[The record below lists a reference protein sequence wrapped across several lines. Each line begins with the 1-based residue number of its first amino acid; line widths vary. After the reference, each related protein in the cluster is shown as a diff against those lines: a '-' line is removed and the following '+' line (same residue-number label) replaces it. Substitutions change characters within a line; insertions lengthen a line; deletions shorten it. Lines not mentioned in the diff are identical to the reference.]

1 MGKLAYATECQ
12 EGAEAQRGSRVG
24 ILQRIAYEDTV
35 LIVLEHHFLLQYYA
49 THAINRGR
57 HYVTAKLA
65 DVLMTLRAI
74 IIALILVESEVELCT
89 VLNDRTVE

>member
-1 MGKLAYATECQ
+1 M
-12 EGAEAQRGSRVG
+12 G
-24 ILQRIAYEDTV
+24 ILQRIADEDAV

-65 DVLMTLRAI
+65 DVLMTLRAEVV
-74 IIALILVESEVELCT
+74 ALILVESEIELST
-89 VLNDRTVE
+89 VLNHRTVE